1 MTLDIVWLLQVARSA
16 GDAIL
21 RIYEQP
27 FEVEQKADASPLTQA
42 DTAANQIIVENLS
55 SRYPDIP
62 YISEESKLTDYA
74 LRRHWHTYWLI
85 DPLDGT
91 KEFVKRNGEFTVNIA
106 LVREGVPVAGVVHV
120 PVSNT
125 TYYAV
130 QGEGS
135 YRITQNGVAERIQV
149 RPLASN
155 EPMRIVASRSHL
167 NADTEQYIAAQQ
179 QRYGQVELVS
189 SGSSLKF
196 CLIAEGR
203 AHAYP
208 RFAPTMEW
216 DTAAGHIIA
225 TEAGATVSQYPSGST
240 LQYNKANLLNP
251 YFLFSS

>member
-179 QRYGQVELVS
+179 QRYGQVEL
-189 SGSSLKF
+189 
-196 CLIAEGR
+196 
-203 AHAYP
+203 
-208 RFAPTMEW
+208 
-216 DTAAGHIIA
+216 
-225 TEAGATVSQYPSGST
+225 
-240 LQYNKANLLNP
+240 
-251 YFLFSS
+251 